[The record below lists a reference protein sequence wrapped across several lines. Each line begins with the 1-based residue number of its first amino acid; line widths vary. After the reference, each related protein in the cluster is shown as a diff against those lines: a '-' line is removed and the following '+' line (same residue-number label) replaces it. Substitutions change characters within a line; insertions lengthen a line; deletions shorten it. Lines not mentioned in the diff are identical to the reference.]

1 MTRRKLVSKVKQFF
15 GEKELIFSS
24 PGIASI
30 VLFAAHATTVLSVVK
45 DEEEDIDLSKLAKRI
60 RKEVSGIP
68 KQKMCTEKELTMKPP
83 TLMLVQL

>member
-1 MTRRKLVSKVKQFF
+1 MTRSELVSKVKEFF
-15 GEKELIFSS
+15 GEKVLFSS

-68 KQKMCTEKELTMKPP
+68 KQKLCTEKELNMKPQ